1 MIASSLKGKPSFAAA
16 VLVLLTLPTIGAH
29 AQKLVA
35 TIPGYAGSMAVNPAT
50 QLVYAPHAQY
60 VNVISEK
67 TNTVVRTISVPEA
80 GNLLSAAV
88 NPVTNTLYAGDGRM
102 LFVIDLKTNQVTATV
117 NVPAE
122 GVYVNVATNKIYVSN
137 FGTDVYSID
146 GRTNNILK
154 DITPTNGVQN
164 LGINPVTNRIYIAT
178 QTFTGRVALLDGNTD
193 TITTYVDVGGNLA
206 FGVSVDPLRNLVYV
220 TGQFGTLSVMNGAT
234 NTLAST
240 INIGGQPAS
249 LVDDPFTQRVYV
261 NNAGLNAIQTIDAR
275 TNSII
280 NTVPAGTQPEYSDI
294 DFRTGLLYVENQ
306 DPAVLAFR
314 TR

>member
-1 MIASSLKGKPSFAAA
+1 MGISPGMMTLQVAKENSTSAQPVAARDISGSARLSMLSNRRRPVWAPPS
-16 VLVLLTLPTIGAH
+16 IG
-29 AQKLVA
+29 
-35 TIPGYAGSMAVNPAT
+35 
-50 QLVYAPHAQY
+50 
-60 VNVISEK
+60 
-67 TNTVVRTISVPEA
+67 RWC
-80 GNLLSAAV
+80 
-88 NPVTNTLYAGDGRM
+88 
-102 LFVIDLKTNQVTATV
+102 
-117 NVPAE
+117 
-122 GVYVNVATNKIYVSN
+122 
-137 FGTDVYSID
+137 
-146 GRTNNILK
+146 
-154 DITPTNGVQN
+154 
-164 LGINPVTNRIYIAT
+164 
-178 QTFTGRVALLDGNTD
+178 
-193 TITTYVDVGGNLA
+193 
-206 FGVSVDPLRNLVYV
+206 
-220 TGQFGTLSVMNGAT
+220 GQFGTLSVMNGAT